1 MTFNTEI
8 FIFETSE
15 AFRANQQIITNA
27 LKPTLQA
34 EGANAPGYY
43 GIQIENPTTGYII
56 IHWDS
61 HEIHKAFASH
71 PSFPAINEAFKPSLG
86 GNVVIYDVSF
96 SAPTV
101 ALEKPVTEILVLSL
115 KAPENREAVVD
126 ILTKFSEASGK
137 MLVFGQTCQDEN
149 KYVVLGGWPTVEA
162 HWETATKP
170 EVSAALDK
178 LHSLANKEHLY
189 HTSLSKCWP

>member
-1 MTFNTEI
+1 M
-8 FIFETSE
+8 S
-15 AFRANQQIITNA
+15 AD
-27 LKPTLQA
+27 
-34 EGANAPGYY
+34 
-43 GIQIENPTTGYII
+43 
-56 IHWDS
+56 WDS

-137 MLVFGQTCQDEN
+137 MLVFGQTRQDEN
-149 KYVVLGGWPTVEA
+149 KYVVLGGWPTVEVCRKDHEGENDHKIRDFFLIGTLGDCDEA
-162 HWETATKP
+162 GSFCST
-170 EVSAALDK
+170 
-178 LHSLANKEHLY
+178 
-189 HTSLSKCWP
+189 